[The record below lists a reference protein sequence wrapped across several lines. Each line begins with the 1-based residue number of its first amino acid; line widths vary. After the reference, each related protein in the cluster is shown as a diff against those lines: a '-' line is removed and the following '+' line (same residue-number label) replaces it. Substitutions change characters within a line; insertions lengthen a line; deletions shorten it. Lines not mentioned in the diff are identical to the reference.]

1 MREKNLNFNKPKIF
15 KFFQDK
21 KYAKISKISNSIL
34 KTFGN
39 DKEIYKII
47 ILSEINEKNLDRALI
62 VSEKL
67 LLLIDDA
74 ETNYIHG
81 NVLKLQNKFKEAI
94 IFYKKAI
101 DYRKDFFEAYNN
113 LASSQKKIGLTD
125 EAFEN
130 YNNSIKINDNNLEAY
145 YNLGNLL
152 YDEKKF
158 DEAST
163 CYNQVIKINEN
174 FPKSYLLLGQ
184 IKSAQGNFEDAK
196 EYFLKAIDKDKY
208 LTEAYV
214 YYVNTRKINKNDKII
229 SKLEELINIK
239 DLKSK
244 CYQESFYAL
253 SKIYFDIGKIDEGF
267 KLLKKSKNIKLRS
280 SDFTINAEKNHSIK
294 VKEYFFNNKILKLK
308 NIDTNL
314 IPIFV
319 LGMPRSGTSLI
330 EQIIST
336 HSKVLGAGELTFL
349 PEIMHLSNWDKNT
362 DSKNFLQ
369 NIRKEYFS
377 KISKFNIKQKYI
389 VDKNPF
395 NFMYVGFILKA
406 MPEAKIVHMHRN
418 PMAVCWSN
426 YKANFFDNVGM
437 DYAHRLETIAEFYV
451 IYNGIMKFWKELYP
465 DCLINID
472 YDKFVTNSEK
482 NSKSLVK
489 SVGLEWEDKISQ
501 FSENER
507 VVVTNSLFQV
517 RSKVYK
523 NSSQDWLKFKKHL
536 SPIIEILK
544 KNKIIFS

>member
-47 ILSEINEKNLDRALI
+47 ILSEINEKNLDRALV

-81 NVLKLQNKFKEAI
+81 NILKLQNKFKEAI

-229 SKLEELINIK
+229 GKLEKLINIK

-244 CYQESFYAL
+244 CYQELFYAL

-267 KLLKKSKNIKLRS
+267 ELLKKSKNIKLRS
-280 SDFTINAEKNHSIK
+280 SEFTINAEKNHSIK
-294 VKEYFFNNKILKLK
+294 VKEYFLNNKILKLK

-319 LGMPRSGTSLI
+319 LGMPR
-330 EQIIST
+330 
-336 HSKVLGAGELTFL
+336 
-349 PEIMHLSNWDKNT
+349 
-362 DSKNFLQ
+362 
-369 NIRKEYFS
+369 
-377 KISKFNIKQKYI
+377 
-389 VDKNPF
+389 
-395 NFMYVGFILKA
+395 
-406 MPEAKIVHMHRN
+406 
-418 PMAVCWSN
+418 
-426 YKANFFDNVGM
+426 
-437 DYAHRLETIAEFYV
+437 
-451 IYNGIMKFWKELYP
+451 
-465 DCLINID
+465 
-472 YDKFVTNSEK
+472 
-482 NSKSLVK
+482 
-489 SVGLEWEDKISQ
+489 
-501 FSENER
+501 
-507 VVVTNSLFQV
+507 
-517 RSKVYK
+517 
-523 NSSQDWLKFKKHL
+523 
-536 SPIIEILK
+536 
-544 KNKIIFS
+544 

>member
-1 MREKNLNFNKPKIF
+1 MREKNLNFNKTKIF
-15 KFFQDK
+15 KFFHDK
-21 KYAKISKISNSIL
+21 KYAKISKISKSIL

-67 LLLIDDA
+67 LHLIDDA

-81 NVLKLQNKFKEAI
+81 NILKLQNKFKEAI

-158 DEAST
+158 DEASN
-163 CYNQVIKINEN
+163 CYNRVIKINEN

-184 IKSAQGNFEDAK
+184 IKSAQGNFEEAK

-208 LTEAYV
+208 LSEAYV
-214 YYVNTRKINKNDKII
+214 SYVNTRKIGKNDKII

-244 CYQESFYAL
+244 CYQELFYAL

-267 KLLKKSKNIKLRS
+267 ELLKKSKNIKLRS
-280 SDFTINAEKNHSIK
+280 SEFTINAEKNHSIK
-294 VKEYFFNNKILKLK
+294 VKEYFLNNKILKLK

-336 HSKVLGAGELTFL
+336 HSKVYGAGELTFL
-349 PEIMHLSNWDKNT
+349 PEIMHLSRWDKNT
-362 DSKNFLQ
+362 DSKKFLQ
-369 NIRKEYFS
+369 NIRKEYLL
-377 KISKFNIKQKYI
+377 KISKLNIKQKYI

-395 NFMYVGFILKA
+395 NFLYVGFILKA

-437 DYAHRLETIAEFYV
+437 DYAHRLETIAEFYL

-472 YDKFVTNSEK
+472 YDKFVINSEK

-489 SVGLEWEDKISQ
+489 SIGLEWEDKISQ